1 MGIEVIGLSHL
12 LKGGA
17 LKPIR
22 HYQAASAI
30 RQNLDIIR
38 HGIELQLGKAAG
50 IARNLCGAAGGNSR
64 CRWRNRRQTI
74 GIDERQGD
82 QSAGGLFARL
92 PELRTSNRTVILEQ
106 AEATIRYRGT
116 RHEAWS
122 ADDTGGHRWRYQ
134 GGVEGV
140 LGEYRLNFRHV
151 GLFQLDGLGRID
163 LDEAGHARD
172 ALQGAGQVLD
182 LRQGG
187 LGQHQAG
194 GDEEDDAE
202 HRDLDQR
209 DDGRQILR
217 EEKIHAPIQ
226 HPGDDQAH

>member
-64 CRWRNRRQTI
+64 RRRRNWRQAI

-92 PELRTSNRTVILEQ
+92 PELRTSNRTVIL
-106 AEATIRYRGT
+106 
-116 RHEAWS
+116 
-122 ADDTGGHRWRYQ
+122 
-134 GGVEGV
+134 
-140 LGEYRLNFRHV
+140 
-151 GLFQLDGLGRID
+151 
-163 LDEAGHARD
+163 
-172 ALQGAGQVLD
+172 
-182 LRQGG
+182 
-187 LGQHQAG
+187 
-194 GDEEDDAE
+194 
-202 HRDLDQR
+202 
-209 DDGRQILR
+209 
-217 EEKIHAPIQ
+217 
-226 HPGDDQAH
+226 